1 MASMG
6 TTIRR
11 WSLGLPRLRWTW
23 RPRVSLEG
31 RTLEELAEALPEW
44 GRAEVRSSR
53 EAATWPQRAFTRDDW
68 ILMERMGRPR

>member
-11 WSLGLPRLRWTW
+11 WSIGLPRLRWIW
-23 RPRVSLEG
+23 RAPVSLEG
-31 RTLEELAEALPEW
+31 RTLEELAEAIPEW
-44 GRAEVRSSR
+44 GRAEVRSR
-53 EAATWPQRAFTRDDW
+53 HGAGQQGAFTRDDW